1 MFKISS
7 LQYIPV
13 MMLLLT
19 TTGHADFQF
28 IFNDHTYQVIT
39 TSSSWEAASAAAR
52 SKTVNGVQG
61 YLAHID
67 NLQENTAIFDQL
79 MANIS
84 SNDFG
89 NTSSPDGGG
98 AAYVWIGANDI
109 STEGTWVWVDDGTQ
123 FWQGGQGGS
132 RVDGRFN
139 NWPLGFEPDNW
150 RQQDAAGITL
160 TGFPLNMPPW
170 GAPGQWN
177 DVDINNNLYYVVE
190 FDTGN
195 TFEMNAGHSG
205 AWYDPETSGQGQ
217 LIDVE
222 PETQFMFLAWFTF
235 TDAASNNPDQQ
246 HWYTAQGNYSGNT
259 AELVLHETLGG
270 LFDDPQQPVTNP
282 VGTVTLSFSD
292 CEQGQMA
299 YSIDTDGRQGTIP
312 LQRLIPGSGDICEG
326 HSSQAAITTEAV
338 DINAGMDGAWVNN
351 ETLGQ
356 GFLIDAHPNPDG
368 SNFIFVAWFT
378 YADDTASGQRWLTA
392 QGDFEGATAAID
404 IHETT
409 GGRFDDP
416 LIPNTAK
423 VGTMTIDFTDCS
435 NAQLSYSLTVDE
447 LANDMAIS
455 RLLPS
460 GQALC
465 EELAGTD

>member
-1 MFKISS
+1 M
-7 LQYIPV
+7 
-13 MMLLLT
+13 
-19 TTGHADFQF
+19 
-28 IFNDHTYQVIT
+28 
-39 TSSSWEAASAAAR
+39 
-52 SKTVNGVQG
+52 
-61 YLAHID
+61 
-67 NLQENTAIFDQL
+67 
-79 MANIS
+79 
-84 SNDFG
+84 
-89 NTSSPDGGG
+89 
-98 AAYVWIGANDI
+98 
-109 STEGTWVWVDDGTQ
+109 
-123 FWQGGQGGS
+123 
-132 RVDGRFN
+132 
-139 NWPLGFEPDNW
+139 
-150 RQQDAAGITL
+150 
-160 TGFPLNMPPW
+160 
-170 GAPGQWN
+170 
-177 DVDINNNLYYVVE
+177 DINNNLYYVVE

-195 TFEMNAGHSG
+195 TFEINAGHSG

-270 LFDDPQQPVTNP
+270 LFDDSQQPVTNP
-282 VGTVTLSFSD
+282 VGTVTLRFSD

-299 YSIDTDGRQGTIP
+299 YNIDTDGRQGTIP

-326 HSSQAAITTEAV
+326 HSGQAAITTEAV

-378 YADDTASGQRWLTA
+378 YGDDTASGQRWLTA

-404 IHETT
+404 IYETT

-435 NAQLSYSLTVDE
+435 NAQLTYSLTVDE
-447 LANDMAIS
+447 SANDMAIS
-455 RLLPS
+455 RLIPS

-465 EELAGTD
+465 AELAGTD